1 MKKLFLALTTVLLV
15 GVALAGCGES
25 AASPG
30 LGQKF
35 TLKVGES
42 ATIVSESLALKF
54 DDVISDSRCPSDVQ
68 CIRAGEAE
76 VKLIATQAGVD
87 TALILVEQGLTSGL
101 NVVDYKNYTIEFR
114 LTPYPVSTRQL
125 TDSDYRLELTVTKS

>member
-1 MKKLFLALTTVLLV
+1 MKKHLLVMTAVLLV
-15 GVALAGCGES
+15 VGALAGCGES

-35 TLKVGES
+35 TLKVGET
-42 ATIVSESLALKF
+42 ANIVSEGLKLRF
-54 DDVISDSRCPSDVQ
+54 EDVISDSRCPSDVQ

-76 VKLIATQAGVD
+76 VRLIATQAGVD
-87 TALILVEQGLTSGL
+87 TALILVEEGLTSGL

-125 TDSDYRLELTVTKS
+125 TDADYRLELTVTKS

>member
-1 MKKLFLALTTVLLV
+1 MKKHFLVLMAVLLTV
-15 GVALAGCGES
+15 VALAGCGEN
-25 AASPG
+25 AASPS
-30 LGQKF
+30 LGQNF
-35 TLKVGES
+35 TLKVGET
-42 ATIVSESLALKF
+42 ANIVSEGLKLRF

-76 VKLIATQAGVD
+76 VRLIATQAGAD
-87 TALILVEQGLTSGL
+87 TPLILVEQGLTSGL

-125 TDSDYRLELTVTKS
+125 TDADYRLELTVTKS